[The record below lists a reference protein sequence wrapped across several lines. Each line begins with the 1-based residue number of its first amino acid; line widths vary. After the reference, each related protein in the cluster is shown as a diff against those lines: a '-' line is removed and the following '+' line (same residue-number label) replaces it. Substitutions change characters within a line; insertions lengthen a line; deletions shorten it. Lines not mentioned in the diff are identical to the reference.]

1 VSLEKAVKGVEAT
14 WTLMKIGVVL
24 FLVVW
29 FIVSKIGA
37 ADSDKPKAFA
47 DYLAAASPIET
58 AQRYTLNKHTMPAL
72 ASVLPAVTEAER
84 LAHPEATAI
93 QLQRAKWI
101 ERTWQDAERRG
112 EEGRKVNGGEKGM
125 VASVLGGVVSEAMG
139 KPADKSDVAGGDL
152 AKLQLLVG
160 DAVVPSLA
168 SGKLP
173 VFGDADWAKVKA
185 EEVKQGVTWRELD
198 YRRALWFVVT
208 YGAGNKPAPAAEDAE
223 IRAAEAAAEKDR
235 PKGGGLWSAPTPP
248 AATAPL
254 SENERMAKA
263 VDVLNIVYAAQPG
276 VSK

>member
-1 VSLEKAVKGVEAT
+1 MSLEKAVKGVEAT

-29 FIVSKIGA
+29 FIASKIGA

-47 DYLAAASPIET
+47 DYLAVASPIESP
-58 AQRYTLNKHTMPAL
+58 QRYTLNKHTMPLL

-84 LAHPEATAI
+84 LAHPDATAI

-101 ERTWQDAERRG
+101 ERTWLDAEKRG
-112 EEGRKVNGGEKGM
+112 EEGRKVNGGEKNV
-125 VASVLGGVVSEAMG
+125 VAVALGGIVSEAMG
-139 KPADKSDVAGGDL
+139 KPADKSDVAGGEL

-173 VFGDADWAKVKA
+173 VFSDADMAKVRA
-185 EEVKQGVTWRELD
+185 EEAKQGVTWRELD

-208 YGAGNKPAPAAEDAE
+208 YGAGNKPAPAAEDVE
-223 IRAAEAAAEKDR
+223 IRASEAVADKDR
-235 PKGGGLWSAPTPP
+235 PRAGGLWTTPAPP
-248 AATAPL
+248 APAAPL

-263 VDVLNIVYAAQPG
+263 VDVLNVVYAAQPG